1 LAELDIS
8 ETNVSLLDFSSMT
21 TDIKN
26 LEVLNLFDCP
36 NFTDSDFMCLFNQ
49 VGSVL
54 KKLDLSFTN
63 ISFVHT
69 GLLNISFLKL
79 ESIDLSLCCNL
90 DDAGF
95 FSFLNKVG
103 GELKTLILRSP
114 SISFV
119 HVDSLTSSYPLMKSI
134 DLSDCSNL
142 NDYGFF
148 SFLNKV
154 GGELKTLTLRSTNIS
169 FVHTGSLNI
178 SFFKL
183 ESIDLP
189 QCCNLDDAGFF
200 SFLNKVGGGL
210 KTLNLSFTNISFVHA
225 NSLTNSYPSIESI
238 DLSYCSNLNDAGF
251 FSFFNKMGGELKT
264 LTLRSTDIS
273 FVHADSLTNSYPKIE
288 SIDLSDCSNLNDAG
302 FFSFFNKVGG
312 ELKTL
317 TLRSTNISFVHTNY
331 LTYSYPKVESIDLSY
346 CSNIDDAGIFTFL
359 NKMGGEL
366 KTLNLSS
373 TNISFVHANFLTNSY
388 PKIESIDMSDCSN
401 LDDAGFFSFFNKVGG
416 ELKTLTLRSTNISFV
431 HADSLTNSYPKIES
445 IDLWGCKNLDDAGFF
460 SFFNKMGGEL
470 KTLKLSDTNISFVHT
485 DSLTNCYPS
494 IESIDLSYCSNLN
507 DAGFFS
513 CLNKVGGKL
522 KTLIL
527 RSTNI
532 SFVHADSL
540 TSSYPL
546 MKSIDLSHCGNL
558 NDAGFFSFLNKMGG
572 ELKTLSLRSTNISF
586 VHADSLT
593 NCYPSIELIDLSYCS
608 NLNDAGIFSF
618 LKKVG
623 VELKSLGEAG
633 YTFSLQKIGNE

>member
-1 LAELDIS
+1 MTEGSTAESDSSIEYLLSKHPELNTVRLFQSQCSNRCLEALFSHPSIEKIQLSRSNITGEIELAGTQQKLSLVELNLSGCTDLTNKGLACLLNWTNGDSLAELDIS

-154 GGELKTLTLRSTNIS
+154 GGELKTLTLSDTNIS
-169 FVHTGSLNI
+169 FVHT
-178 SFFKL
+178 
-183 ESIDLP
+183 D
-189 QCCNLDDAGFF
+189 
-200 SFLNKVGGGL
+200 
-210 KTLNLSFTNISFVHA
+210 
-225 NSLTNSYPSIESI
+225 SLTNCYPSIESI
-238 DLSYCSNLNDAGF
+238 DLSYCSNLDEAGFFSFLNKVGGELKTLDLGATNISFVNADSLASSYPLMKSIDLSRCSNLNDAGF
-251 FSFFNKMGGELKT
+251 FSFLNKMGGELKT
-264 LTLRSTDIS
+264 LSLRASNIS

-302 FFSFFNKVGG
+302 
-312 ELKTL
+312 
-317 TLRSTNISFVHTNY
+317 I
-331 LTYSYPKVESIDLSY
+331 
-346 CSNIDDAGIFTFL
+346 
-359 NKMGGEL
+359 
-366 KTLNLSS
+366 
-373 TNISFVHANFLTNSY
+373 
-388 PKIESIDMSDCSN
+388 
-401 LDDAGFFSFFNKVGG
+401 
-416 ELKTLTLRSTNISFV
+416 
-431 HADSLTNSYPKIES
+431 
-445 IDLWGCKNLDDAGFF
+445 
-460 SFFNKMGGEL
+460 
-470 KTLKLSDTNISFVHT
+470 
-485 DSLTNCYPS
+485 
-494 IESIDLSYCSNLN
+494 
-507 DAGFFS
+507 
-513 CLNKVGGKL
+513 
-522 KTLIL
+522 
-527 RSTNI
+527 
-532 SFVHADSL
+532 
-540 TSSYPL
+540 
-546 MKSIDLSHCGNL
+546 
-558 NDAGFFSFLNKMGG
+558 FSFLN
-572 ELKTLSLRSTNISF
+572 
-586 VHADSLT
+586 
-593 NCYPSIELIDLSYCS
+593 
-608 NLNDAGIFSF
+608 
-618 LKKVG
+618 KVG

-633 YTFSLQKIGNE
+633 YTFSLQKIVNE